1 MRDSVKI
8 AILAIASL
16 GMAAVFVGQGLT
28 WDNYEFFLSLRLP
41 KLLSIVLAAV
51 AISAS
56 SLVFQTITNN
66 RILTPSILGFD
77 SLYMLVQTVLLFVF
91 GGTSF
96 WVIDAIANFSLS
108 VTVMILFSFA
118 LFHFY
123 FKSKRNNVF
132 TLLLIGIVCGSVFS
146 SLANL
151 LAMLIDPNEF
161 AVLQNVMFAS
171 FNNVKGEL
179 VYLSLIPLGLS
190 LLGLWLLAPKLDV
203 LWLGVDNAIS
213 LGVNTKRLTQI
224 TLVIVSVMVAVSTA
238 LVGPV
243 LFFGL
248 ITVSLARQIFK
259 SYQHRVLIIASS
271 LLAVVLLVSGQWFIE
286 KVMAFETTVSVVINL
301 VGGLYLALLH
311 MKRNT
316 SPSRQRLGAA

>member
-16 GMAAVFVGQGLT
+16 GMAALFIGQGLT

-91 GGTSF
+91 GSASF
-96 WVIDAIANFSLS
+96 WVIDSIANFSMS

-146 SLANL
+146 SLSNF

-203 LWLGVDNAIS
+203 LWLGVDNATS

-248 ITVSLARQIFK
+248 ITVSLARQIFR

-271 LLAVVLLVSGQWFIE
+271 LLAIVLLVSGQWFIE
-286 KVMAFETTVSVVINL
+286 KVMAFETTVSVIINL
-301 VGGLYLALLH
+301 VGGLYFMFLLL
-311 MKRNT
+311 RT
-316 SPSRQRLGAA
+316 RIQ

>member
-16 GMAAVFVGQGLT
+16 CMATVFVGQGLT

-77 SLYMLVQTVLLFVF
+77 SLYLLVQTVLLFVF
-91 GGTSF
+91 GSASF
-96 WVIDAIANFSLS
+96 WVVDSIANFSMS

-146 SLANL
+146 SLSNF

-203 LWLGVDNAIS
+203 LWLGVDNATS

-301 VGGLYLALLH
+301 VGGLYFMFLLL
-311 MKRNT
+311 RT
-316 SPSRQRLGAA
+316 RIQ

>member
-16 GMAAVFVGQGLT
+16 CMAAVFVGQGLT

-91 GGTSF
+91 GSASF
-96 WVIDAIANFSLS
+96 WVIDSIANFSMS

-146 SLANL
+146 SLANF

-203 LWLGVDNAIS
+203 LWLGVDNATS

-286 KVMAFETTVSVVINL
+286 KVMAFETTVSVTINL
-301 VGGLYLALLH
+301 VGGLYFMFLLL
-311 MKRNT
+311 RT
-316 SPSRQRLGAA
+316 RIQ

>member
-132 TLLLIGIVCGSVFS
+132 TLLLIGIVCGRVFS
-146 SLANL
+146 SLANF

-203 LWLGVDNAIS
+203 LWLGVDNATS

-286 KVMAFETTVSVVINL
+286 KVMAFETTVSVIINL
-301 VGGLYLALLH
+301 VGGLYFMFLLL
-311 MKRNT
+311 RT
-316 SPSRQRLGAA
+316 RIQ

>member
-16 GMAAVFVGQGLT
+16 CMAAVFVGQGLT

-77 SLYMLVQTVLLFVF
+77 SLYMLVQTSLLFVL

-96 WVIDAIANFSLS
+96 WVIDSIANFSLS
-108 VTVMILFSFA
+108 VSVMILFSFS

-146 SLANL
+146 SLSNF

-203 LWLGVDNAIS
+203 LWLGVDNATS

-248 ITVSLARQIFK
+248 ITVSLARQIFR

-271 LLAVVLLVSGQWFIE
+271 LLAIVLLVSGQWFIE
-286 KVMAFETTVSVVINL
+286 KVMSFETTVSVIINL
-301 VGGLYLALLH
+301 VGGLYFMFLLL
-311 MKRNT
+311 RT
-316 SPSRQRLGAA
+316 RIQ

>member
-16 GMAAVFVGQGLT
+16 GMTALFIGQGLT

-91 GGTSF
+91 GSASF
-96 WVIDAIANFSLS
+96 WVIDSIANFSMS

-146 SLANL
+146 SLSNF

-203 LWLGVDNAIS
+203 LWLGVDNATS

-286 KVMAFETTVSVVINL
+286 KVMAFETTVSVIINL
-301 VGGLYLALLH
+301 AGGLYFMFLLL
-311 MKRNT
+311 RT
-316 SPSRQRLGAA
+316 RIQ

>member
-1 MRDSVKI
+1 MRDSIKI

-77 SLYMLVQTVLLFVF
+77 SLYMLVQTSLLFVF
-91 GGTSF
+91 GSVSF
-96 WVIDAIANFSLS
+96 WVIDSIANFSLS

-146 SLANL
+146 SLSSF
-151 LAMLIDPNEF
+151 LAMLIDPNE
-161 AVLQNVMFAS
+161 LQCCRM
-171 FNNVKGEL
+171 
-179 VYLSLIPLGLS
+179 
-190 LLGLWLLAPKLDV
+190 
-203 LWLGVDNAIS
+203 
-213 LGVNTKRLTQI
+213 
-224 TLVIVSVMVAVSTA
+224 
-238 LVGPV
+238 
-243 LFFGL
+243 
-248 ITVSLARQIFK
+248 
-259 SYQHRVLIIASS
+259 
-271 LLAVVLLVSGQWFIE
+271 
-286 KVMAFETTVSVVINL
+286 
-301 VGGLYLALLH
+301 
-311 MKRNT
+311 
-316 SPSRQRLGAA
+316 

>member
-16 GMAAVFVGQGLT
+16 CMAAVFVGQGLT

-51 AISAS
+51 AISTS

-91 GGTSF
+91 GSASF
-96 WVIDAIANFSLS
+96 WVIDSIANFSMS

-146 SLANL
+146 SLANF

-203 LWLGVDNAIS
+203 LWLGVDNATS

-271 LLAVVLLVSGQWFIE
+271 LLAIVLLVSGQWFIE
-286 KVMAFETTVSVVINL
+286 KVMAFETTVSVIINL
-301 VGGLYLALLH
+301 VGGLYFMFLLL
-311 MKRNT
+311 RT
-316 SPSRQRLGAA
+316 RIQ

>member
-16 GMAAVFVGQGLT
+16 CMAAVFVGQGLT

-77 SLYMLVQTVLLFVF
+77 SLYMLVQTSLLFVL

-96 WVIDAIANFSLS
+96 WVIDSIANFSLS
-108 VTVMILFSFA
+108 VSVMILFSFA

-146 SLANL
+146 SLSNF

-203 LWLGVDNAIS
+203 LWLGVDNATS

-248 ITVSLARQIFK
+248 ITVSLARQIFS

-271 LLAVVLLVSGQWFIE
+271 LLAIMLLVSGQWFIE
-286 KVMAFETTVSVVINL
+286 KVMAFETTVSVIINL
-301 VGGLYLALLH
+301 VGGLYFMFLLLRTRIH
-311 MKRNT
+311 
-316 SPSRQRLGAA
+316 

>member
-146 SLANL
+146 SLANF

-203 LWLGVDNAIS
+203 LWLGVDNATS

-271 LLAVVLLVSGQWFIE
+271 LLAIVLLVSGQWFIE
-286 KVMAFETTVSVVINL
+286 KVMAFETTVSVIINL
-301 VGGLYLALLH
+301 VGGLYFMFLLL
-311 MKRNT
+311 RT
-316 SPSRQRLGAA
+316 RIQ

>member
-8 AILAIASL
+8 AILTIASL
-16 GMAAVFVGQGLT
+16 CMAAVFVGQGLS

-91 GGTSF
+91 GSASF
-96 WVIDAIANFSLS
+96 WVIDSIANFSMS

-146 SLANL
+146 SLANF

-203 LWLGVDNAIS
+203 LWLGVDNATS

-286 KVMAFETTVSVVINL
+286 KVMAFETTVSVIINL
-301 VGGLYLALLH
+301 VGGLYFMFLLL
-311 MKRNT
+311 RT
-316 SPSRQRLGAA
+316 RIQ

>member
-146 SLANL
+146 SLANF

-203 LWLGVDNAIS
+203 LWLGVDNATS

-248 ITVSLARQIFK
+248 ITVSLVRQIFK

-286 KVMAFETTVSVVINL
+286 KVMAFETTVSVIINL
-301 VGGLYLALLH
+301 VGGLYFMFLLL
-311 MKRNT
+311 RT
-316 SPSRQRLGAA
+316 RIQ

>member
-16 GMAAVFVGQGLT
+16 CMAAVFVGQGLT

-91 GGTSF
+91 GSTSF
-96 WVIDAIANFSLS
+96 WVIDSIANFSMS

-146 SLANL
+146 SLANF

-203 LWLGVDNAIS
+203 LWLGVDNATS

-259 SYQHRVLIIASS
+259 SYQHHVLIIASS
-271 LLAVVLLVSGQWFIE
+271 LLAIVLLVSGQWFIE
-286 KVMAFETTVSVVINL
+286 KVMAFETTVSVIINL
-301 VGGLYLALLH
+301 VGGLYFMFLLL
-311 MKRNT
+311 RT
-316 SPSRQRLGAA
+316 RIQ

>member
-16 GMAAVFVGQGLT
+16 GMAALFIGQGLT

-91 GGTSF
+91 GSASF
-96 WVIDAIANFSLS
+96 WVIDSIANFSMS

-146 SLANL
+146 SLSNF

-203 LWLGVDNAIS
+203 LWLGVDNATS

-248 ITVSLARQIFK
+248 ITVSLARQMFR

-271 LLAVVLLVSGQWFIE
+271 LLAIVLLVSGQWFIE
-286 KVMAFETTVSVVINL
+286 KVMAFETTVSVIINL
-301 VGGLYLALLH
+301 VGGLYFMFLLL
-311 MKRNT
+311 RT
-316 SPSRQRLGAA
+316 RIQ

>member
-16 GMAAVFVGQGLT
+16 CMAAVFVGQGLT

-146 SLANL
+146 SLANF

-203 LWLGVDNAIS
+203 LWLGVDNATS

-286 KVMAFETTVSVVINL
+286 KVMAFETTVSVIINL
-301 VGGLYLALLH
+301 VGGLYFMFLLL
-311 MKRNT
+311 RT
-316 SPSRQRLGAA
+316 RIQ

>member
-146 SLANL
+146 SLANF

-179 VYLSLIPLGLS
+179 VYLSLIPLGSS

-203 LWLGVDNAIS
+203 LWLGVDNATS

-286 KVMAFETTVSVVINL
+286 KVMAFETTVSVIINL
-301 VGGLYLALLH
+301 VGGLYFMFLLL
-311 MKRNT
+311 RT
-316 SPSRQRLGAA
+316 RIQ

>member
-1 MRDSVKI
+1 MPDSVKI

-96 WVIDAIANFSLS
+96 WVIDASANFSLS

-146 SLANL
+146 SLANF

-179 VYLSLIPLGLS
+179 VYLSLIPLSLS

-203 LWLGVDNAIS
+203 LWLGVDNATS

-301 VGGLYLALLH
+301 VGGLYFMFLLL
-311 MKRNT
+311 RT
-316 SPSRQRLGAA
+316 RIQ

>member
-16 GMAAVFVGQGLT
+16 CMAAVFVGQGLT

-91 GGTSF
+91 GSASF
-96 WVIDAIANFSLS
+96 WVIDSIANFSMS

-146 SLANL
+146 SLANF

-203 LWLGVDNAIS
+203 LWLGVDNATS

-248 ITVSLARQIFK
+248 ITVSLARQIFR

-271 LLAVVLLVSGQWFIE
+271 LLAIVLLVSGQWFIE
-286 KVMAFETTVSVVINL
+286 KVMAFETTVSVIINL
-301 VGGLYLALLH
+301 VGGLYFMFLLL
-311 MKRNT
+311 RT
-316 SPSRQRLGAA
+316 RIQ

>member
-16 GMAAVFVGQGLT
+16 SMTALFIGQGLT

-91 GGTSF
+91 GSASF
-96 WVIDAIANFSLS
+96 WVIDSIANFSMS
-108 VTVMILFSFA
+108 VSVMILFSFA

-146 SLANL
+146 SLANF

-203 LWLGVDNAIS
+203 LWLGVDNATS

-248 ITVSLARQIFK
+248 ITVSLARQIFR

-271 LLAVVLLVSGQWFIE
+271 LLAIVLLVSGQWFIE
-286 KVMAFETTVSVVINL
+286 KVMSFETTVSVIINL
-301 VGGLYLALLH
+301 VGGLYFMFLLL
-311 MKRNT
+311 RT
-316 SPSRQRLGAA
+316 RIQ

>member
-16 GMAAVFVGQGLT
+16 CMAAVFVGQGLT

-91 GGTSF
+91 GSASF
-96 WVIDAIANFSLS
+96 WVIDSIANFSMS

-146 SLANL
+146 SLANF

-203 LWLGVDNAIS
+203 LWLGVDNATS

-259 SYQHRVLIIASS
+259 YYQHRVLIIASS

-286 KVMAFETTVSVVINL
+286 KVMAFETTVSVIINL
-301 VGGLYLALLH
+301 VGGLYFMFLLL
-311 MKRNT
+311 RT
-316 SPSRQRLGAA
+316 RIQ

>member
-16 GMAAVFVGQGLT
+16 CMAAVFVGQGLT

-91 GGTSF
+91 GSASF
-96 WVIDAIANFSLS
+96 WVIDSIANFSMS

-146 SLANL
+146 SLANF

-203 LWLGVDNAIS
+203 LWLGVDNATS

-286 KVMAFETTVSVVINL
+286 KVMAFETTVSVIINL
-301 VGGLYLALLH
+301 VGGLYFMFLLL
-311 MKRNT
+311 RT
-316 SPSRQRLGAA
+316 RIQ

>member
-16 GMAAVFVGQGLT
+16 GMTALFIGQGLT

-91 GGTSF
+91 GSASF
-96 WVIDAIANFSLS
+96 WVIDSIANFSMS

-146 SLANL
+146 SLSSF

-203 LWLGVDNAIS
+203 LWLGVDNATS

-248 ITVSLARQIFK
+248 ITVSLARQIFR

-271 LLAVVLLVSGQWFIE
+271 LLAIVLLVSGQWFIE
-286 KVMAFETTVSVVINL
+286 KVMAFETTVSVIINL
-301 VGGLYLALLH
+301 VGGLYFMFLLL
-311 MKRNT
+311 RT
-316 SPSRQRLGAA
+316 RIQ

>member
-146 SLANL
+146 SLANF

-203 LWLGVDNAIS
+203 LWLGVDNATS

-224 TLVIVSVMVAVSTA
+224 TLVIVSLMVAVSTA

-286 KVMAFETTVSVVINL
+286 KVMAFETTVSVIINL
-301 VGGLYLALLH
+301 VGGLYFMFLLL
-311 MKRNT
+311 RT
-316 SPSRQRLGAA
+316 RIQ

>member
-16 GMAAVFVGQGLT
+16 CMATVFVGQGLT

-77 SLYMLVQTVLLFVF
+77 SLYLLVQTVLLFVF
-91 GGTSF
+91 GSASF
-96 WVIDAIANFSLS
+96 WVVDSIANFSMS

-146 SLANL
+146 SLSNF

-190 LLGLWLLAPKLDV
+190 LLGLWLFAPKLDV
-203 LWLGVDNAIS
+203 LWLGVDNATS

-286 KVMAFETTVSVVINL
+286 KVMAFETTVSVIINL
-301 VGGLYLALLH
+301 VGGLYFMFLLL
-311 MKRNT
+311 RT
-316 SPSRQRLGAA
+316 RIQ

>member
-16 GMAAVFVGQGLT
+16 CMVAVFVGQGLT

-91 GGTSF
+91 GSAGF
-96 WVIDAIANFSLS
+96 WVIDSIANFSMS

-146 SLANL
+146 SLSNF

-203 LWLGVDNAIS
+203 LWLGVDNATS

-286 KVMAFETTVSVVINL
+286 KVMAFETTVSVIINL
-301 VGGLYLALLH
+301 VGGLYFMFLLL
-311 MKRNT
+311 RT
-316 SPSRQRLGAA
+316 RIQ

>member
-77 SLYMLVQTVLLFVF
+77 SLYMLVQTVLLFLFVF

-96 WVIDAIANFSLS
+96 WVIDSIANFSLS

-146 SLANL
+146 SLANF

-203 LWLGVDNAIS
+203 LWLGVDNATS

-286 KVMAFETTVSVVINL
+286 KVMAFETTVSVIINL
-301 VGGLYLALLH
+301 VGGLYFMFLLL
-311 MKRNT
+311 RT
-316 SPSRQRLGAA
+316 RIQ

>member
-132 TLLLIGIVCGSVFS
+132 TLLLIGIVFGSVFS
-146 SLANL
+146 SLANF

-203 LWLGVDNAIS
+203 LWLGVDNATS

-286 KVMAFETTVSVVINL
+286 KVMAFETTVSVIINL
-301 VGGLYLALLH
+301 VGGLYFMFLLL
-311 MKRNT
+311 RT
-316 SPSRQRLGAA
+316 RIQ

>member
-8 AILAIASL
+8 AILVIASL

-146 SLANL
+146 SLANF

-203 LWLGVDNAIS
+203 LWLGVDNATS

-286 KVMAFETTVSVVINL
+286 KVMAFETTVSVIINL
-301 VGGLYLALLH
+301 VGGLYFMFLLL
-311 MKRNT
+311 RT
-316 SPSRQRLGAA
+316 RIQ

>member
-8 AILAIASL
+8 VILAIASL
-16 GMAAVFVGQGLT
+16 CMTAVFVGQGLT
-28 WDNYEFFLSLRLP
+28 WDNYEFFLSLRMP

-51 AISAS
+51 AIAAS

-77 SLYMLVQTVLLFVF
+77 SLYMLVQTSLLFVF

-96 WVIDAIANFSLS
+96 WVIDSITNFGLS
-108 VTVMILFSFA
+108 VSVMILFSFA

-146 SLANL
+146 SLSNF

-171 FNNVKGEL
+171 FNNVKSEL
-179 VYLSLIPLGLS
+179 VYLSIFPLGLC
-190 LLGLWLLAPKLDV
+190 LLGLWVLAPKLDV
-203 LWLGVDNAIS
+203 LWLGVDNATS
-213 LGVNTKRLTQI
+213 LGVNTKRLTQMV
-224 TLVIVSVMVAVSTA
+224 LVIVSVMVAVSTA

-248 ITVSLARQIFK
+248 ITVSLARQIFS
-259 SYQHRVLIIASS
+259 SYQHRVLILASS
-271 LLAVVLLVSGQWFIE
+271 LLAVVLLVSGQWFVE
-286 KVMAFETTVSVVINL
+286 KVMAFETTVSVIINL
-301 VGGLYLALLH
+301 VGGLYFMFLLL
-311 MKRNT
+311 RT
-316 SPSRQRLGAA
+316 RIQ

>member
-16 GMAAVFVGQGLT
+16 GMTALFIGQGLT

-91 GGTSF
+91 GSASF
-96 WVIDAIANFSLS
+96 WVIDSIANFSMS

-146 SLANL
+146 SLANF

-203 LWLGVDNAIS
+203 LWLGVDNATS

-248 ITVSLARQIFK
+248 ITVSLARQMFR

-271 LLAVVLLVSGQWFIE
+271 LLAIVLLVSGQWFIE
-286 KVMAFETTVSVVINL
+286 KVMAFETTVSVIINL
-301 VGGLYLALLH
+301 VGGLYFMFLLL
-311 MKRNT
+311 RT
-316 SPSRQRLGAA
+316 RIQ

>member
-77 SLYMLVQTVLLFVF
+77 SLYMLVQTLLLFVF

-146 SLANL
+146 SLANF

-203 LWLGVDNAIS
+203 LWLGVDNATS

-286 KVMAFETTVSVVINL
+286 KVMAFETTVSVIINL
-301 VGGLYLALLH
+301 VGGLYFMFLLL
-311 MKRNT
+311 RT
-316 SPSRQRLGAA
+316 RIQ

>member
-91 GGTSF
+91 GGASF

-146 SLANL
+146 SLANF

-190 LLGLWLLAPKLDV
+190 LLSLWLLAPKLDV
-203 LWLGVDNAIS
+203 LWLGVDNATS

-286 KVMAFETTVSVVINL
+286 KVMAFETTVSVIINL
-301 VGGLYLALLH
+301 VGGLYFMFLLL
-311 MKRNT
+311 RT
-316 SPSRQRLGAA
+316 RIQ